1 MADQTQDPILD
12 PTVDTEEI
20 NSSEAFQTELEDST
34 LTITKLQ
41 ESLARSTA
49 DYQNLVKRG
58 ESERADMSR
67 YFTENFARKLLPTLD
82 NLDRVVSGTPP
93 ESQTGVVYEGVKNAA
108 AGLSKVLEGMGVVA
122 FSSVGSELDPDLH
135 EALSQGPG
143 PAGQIVQEFERGYK
157 LGDRVIRHAKVI
169 VGSDL
174 PTT

>member
-1 MADQTQDPILD
+1 MTATDTTPENDQNEDTFETPVSLGID
-12 PTVDTEEI
+12 PTAQVARLEE
-20 NSSEAFQTELEDST
+20 L
-34 LTITKLQ
+34 
-41 ESLARSTA
+41 LARSVA
-49 DYQNLVKRG
+49 DYQNLVKRS

-108 AGLSKVLEGMGVVA
+108 TGLSKVLEGMGVVA
-122 FSSVGSELDPDLH
+122 FNSVGTELDPELH

-169 VGSDL
+169 VGNDL
-174 PTT
+174 PIVESDTP